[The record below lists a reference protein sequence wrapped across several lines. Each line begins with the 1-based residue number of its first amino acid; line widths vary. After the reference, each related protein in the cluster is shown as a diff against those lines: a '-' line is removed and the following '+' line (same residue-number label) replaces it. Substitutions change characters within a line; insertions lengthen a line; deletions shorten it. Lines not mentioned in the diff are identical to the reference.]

1 MARRTQSRFIFE
13 IVENSRV
20 FRHQFFA
27 NGSRRADCA
36 TCESRVPASEPYNH
50 HWRND
55 IKNNRSYC
63 IQLGSEEKQILKTI
77 EDQAIEEFILCDGS
91 ITARTNDFLLD
102 SGIDAVPQLLRFL
115 SFATDKLEASVGFY
129 VDVKKE
135 RMYYESSPLNIENHF
150 DIGEAV
156 DMIFSMLLEKI
167 SNYVLLHHKDPL
179 EACVI
184 RRMKVTVKRFCHSPK
199 SKSIPVSK
207 LPLQYQVK
215 NAAECL
221 ERGSNKLSSDL
232 IKLVETYINQEE
244 PGRPIPSTLKVN
256 LYSFRVCSTS
266 KELYV
271 VPHLLSGDDVDNTP
285 TFIIQTDVVGGFQGL
300 LEVRNIRKFLK
311 VDSQDRVFE
320 CRQCQSHFVDRVH
333 FALHK
338 QIACGRNFMVWSM
351 DKDAI
356 ELHENCLPLPKEYF
370 KYEWVGLASKRN

>member
-1 MARRTQSRFIFE
+1 MARRTQSRFIFD
-13 IVENSRV
+13 ILENSRT
-20 FRHQFFA
+20 FRHQFFV
-27 NGSRRADCA
+27 NGSRRAECT
-36 TCESRVPASEPYNH
+36 TCENRVPDSEPYHH

-55 IKNNRSYC
+55 IKNNRSYY
-63 IQLGSEEKQILKTI
+63 IKLSAEEKQILKKI
-77 EDQAIEEFILCDGS
+77 EDRAVEEFILCDGS
-91 ITARTNDFLLD
+91 ITARTNDFLLEA
-102 SGIDAVPQLLRFL
+102 GMDAVPQLLRFL
-115 SFATDKLEASVGFY
+115 SYGTEKLQATVGFY

-135 RMYYESSPLNIENHF
+135 RMYYESSPLNIEHHL

-167 SNYVLLHHKDPL
+167 SNYVLLHQRVPL

-184 RRMKVTVKRFCHSPK
+184 RRMKVTVKRFCHPPK
-199 SKSIPVSK
+199 SNFSRASK

-215 NAAECL
+215 NATEML
-221 ERGSNKLSSDL
+221 ESASKKSYCDLAKLA
-232 IKLVETYINQEE
+232 ETYLSQ
-244 PGRPIPSTLKVN
+244 GRSLPASLKIN
-256 LYSFRVCSTS
+256 LYVFRVCNTS

-271 VPHLLSGDDVDNTP
+271 VPYLLNGDVEETP

-300 LEVRNIRKFLK
+300 LEIRNIRKFLRT
-311 VDSQDRVFE
+311 DSQDRVFE

-338 QIACGRNFMVWSM
+338 RIDCGRNFMVWHM

-370 KYEWVGLASKRN
+370 KYEWTGLASKRI

>member
-1 MARRTQSRFIFE
+1 MARRTQSRFIFD
-13 IVENSRV
+13 IVEDSRV
-20 FRHQFFA
+20 FRHQFFV
-27 NGSRRADCA
+27 NGSRRAECT
-36 TCESRVPASEPYNH
+36 TCESRVPASEPYSY

-55 IKNNRSYC
+55 IKNKRNYC

-115 SFATDKLEASVGFY
+115 SFGTDKLEASVGFY

-135 RMYYESSPLNIENHF
+135 RMYYESSPLNIEHHL

-167 SNYVLLHHKDPL
+167 SNYVLLHQKVPL

-184 RRMKVTVKRFCHSPK
+184 RRMKVTVKRFCHSTKGK
-199 SKSIPVSK
+199 SLSVSK

-221 ERGSNKLSSDL
+221 GSGSNKSSSDL
-232 IKLVETYINQEE
+232 LKLAETYLTQD
-244 PGRPIPSTLKVN
+244 RPIPPTLKVN

-266 KELYV
+266 KELYA
-271 VPHLLSGDDVDNTP
+271 VPYILRGDDVDNTP
-285 TFIIQTDVVGGFQGL
+285 TFIIQTDVTGGFLGL
-300 LEVRNIRKFLK
+300 LEVRNIRKFLR

-338 QIACGRNFMVWSM
+338 QIACGRNFMVWHM

-370 KYEWVGLASKRN
+370 KYNWVGLASRRG